1 MIDTMNFS
9 IVTNPMF
16 LLVGITNLIACLG
29 LFVPYF
35 YLPDLVVEKSFTREE
50 SSFLISAMGKNFSI
64 YFVFMCTR

>member
-1 MIDTMNFS
+1 MNFS

-35 YLPDLVVEKSFTREE
+35 YLPDLVVEKKFTREE
-50 SSFLISAMGKNFSI
+50 SSFLISAMGKNFSF
-64 YFVFMCTR
+64 YFV